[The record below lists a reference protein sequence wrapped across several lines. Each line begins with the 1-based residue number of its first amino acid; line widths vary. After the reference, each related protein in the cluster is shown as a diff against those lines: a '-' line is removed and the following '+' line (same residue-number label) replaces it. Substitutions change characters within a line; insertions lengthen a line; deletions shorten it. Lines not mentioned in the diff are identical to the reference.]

1 MSISNHQDSASLLQA
16 SALEFSREITGLLQ
30 SKPKVRVLI
39 TGGTLGI
46 AFLKEIGQLDLPWAR
61 VWMMFS
67 DERFVSFSDPE
78 RNELQGI
85 NVWPELV
92 KQLTRYPDSDQVLDD
107 AAAVLEAELTA
118 ELGQVDD
125 THTVFDITVLGMG
138 PDAHVASLFP
148 GHNRVGGWVIA
159 EPDSP
164 KPPGQRLSL
173 SYQALNRSERVW
185 FLASGTSKVWA
196 AQQSLRADSGLPAAM
211 VRGRTETRWFLDQ
224 EITDEL

>member
-1 MSISNHQDSASLLQA
+1 MSVSSHQDSASLLQA
-16 SALEFSREITGLLQ
+16 SAQEFQRVIVELLQ
-30 SKPKVRVLI
+30 SKPQVRVLI

-46 AFLKEIGQLDLPWAR
+46 AFLKEIGQLDLPWSK

-67 DERFVSFSDPE
+67 DERFVSLSDE
-78 RNELQGI
+78 DRNEHQGI
-85 NVWPELV
+85 TAWPELA
-92 KQLTRYPDSDQVLDD
+92 KQLTRFPDTDQSLEL
-107 AAAVLEAELTA
+107 AAASLEAELTV
-118 ELGQVDD
+118 ELGAADES
-125 THTVFDITVLGMG
+125 HTVFDITVLGMG

-164 KPPGQRLSL
+164 KPPSQRLSM

-185 FLASGTSKVWA
+185 FLASGSGKAWA
-196 AQQSLRADSGLPAAM
+196 VQQSLRADSGLPAAM
-211 VRGRTETRWFLDQ
+211 VRGKTETLWFLDP